1 MRGTRA
7 SDDGPPER
15 GVRAQALAATL
26 AVHAGL
32 LALLLVQVAEPVRPV
47 ASALTMFDVTG
58 LNADEVSKPPKAPQP
73 KPKPVPPTPP
83 QPVVVPPTVLPTPS
97 AMVVAL
103 LDQADTA
110 TMGGACDLTGPVQA
124 ALQSSELVA
133 ASVPQ
138 IPRDQRS
145 VANAI
150 MIWNAAWI
158 SPDARFDPAA
168 FDAIRNVVAE
178 TVAAASEEC
187 RLQPQGGPRLIM
199 LPGATENT
207 VLALGSGT
215 WRWQD
220 LLDTAQPSDAE
231 TQTAAIGTLPSI
243 FATLQRAFARHDQT
257 NGSPRQAIA
266 AAVRQ

>member
-47 ASALTMFDVTG
+47 VSALTMFDVTG
-58 LNADEVSKPPKAPQP
+58 LSSDEAPTPPKAPQ
-73 KPKPVPPTPP
+73 PKPVPPTPP

-103 LDQADTA
+103 LDQAETA

-150 MIWNAAWI
+150 MVWNAGWI
-158 SPDARFDPAA
+158 APDTQLEPAA
-168 FDAIRNVVAE
+168 FDAIRHVIAE
-178 TVAAASEEC
+178 TVAAASAEC

-199 LPGATENT
+199 LTGATENT

-243 FATLQRAFARHDQT
+243 LATLQRALVRDDQT